1 MKTEGYN
8 HWHKVERELDYLGSH
23 QVVIGY
29 FAKEKGK
36 FLEIVAANEL
46 GADITPKNKS
56 GFLIVPNLQIKH
68 FPKDDDGSP
77 IGASEMQALVGGL
90 FRPGGKNSKKNVLVR
105 NEDGKLVVYYYLL
118 KRVKISPRPF
128 MRQALIT
135 HLNTYQNMFKVGIDH
150 ILYDGWTARKVLS
163 RIGIKAVNDVRESSI
178 RWFNPGNKPLTIAN
192 KKGSNSPLV
201 DTGELQRRVTYMIL
215 PL

>member
-8 HWHKVERELDYLGSH
+8 HWHKVEKELRYLGSH
-23 QVVIGY
+23 QVVVGY

-36 FLEIVAANEL
+36 FLEIVAANEM

-56 GFLIVPNLQIKH
+56 GFLVVPNLQIKN

-77 IGASEMQALVGGL
+77 ISASKMQALVGGL
-90 FRPGGKNSKKNVLVR
+90 FRPGPKNAKKHVLVR
-105 NEDGKLVVYYYLL
+105 NEGGELVVYYYLL
-118 KRVKISPRPF
+118 KRVRIPPRPF

-135 HLNTYQNMFKVGIDH
+135 HLNKYQNLFKVGIDH
-150 ILYDGWTARKVLS
+150 IVFDDWTARKVLN
-163 RIGIKAVNDVRESSI
+163 RIGLLAVADVRESSI
-178 RWFNPGNKPLTIAN
+178 KWFKPGNKPLTIAN
-192 KKGSNSPLV
+192 KKGSNNPLV